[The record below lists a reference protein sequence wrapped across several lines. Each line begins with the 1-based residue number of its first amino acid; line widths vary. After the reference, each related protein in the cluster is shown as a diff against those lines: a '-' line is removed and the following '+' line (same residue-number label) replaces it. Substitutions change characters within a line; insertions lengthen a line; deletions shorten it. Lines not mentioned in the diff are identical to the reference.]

1 MGNNKE
7 IVEVL
12 TIIDE
17 KNKIYYTEYQLF
29 DKDSKEKKQ
38 ALLDM
43 IHLKEEAKRKGYTII
58 KRDNGISPT
67 LYNEKENQDYSTRVM
82 DDFLNNLDNIM
93 NQNENQEFNKRKI

>member
-1 MGNNKE
+1 MEDNKE
-7 IVEVL
+7 IVEDL

-29 DKDSKEKKQ
+29 DKDSQEKQQ
-38 ALLDM
+38 AMLDM

-58 KRDNGISPT
+58 KRDNGI
-67 LYNEKENQDYSTRVM
+67 NFKEENINYSSRVM

-93 NQNENQEFNKRKI
+93 SQTENQESVKRKI